1 MKISAKG
8 RYALASIIYMASK
21 YDTGEYITLSNI
33 SDNLGFSKIY
43 LEQIF
48 SVIKRAGI
56 VSSIKGAQ
64 GGYQLTRS
72 PDKITAFDILSSTE
86 NILLE
91 ETEPAVKQ
99 KIPEYEVAIHNLIF
113 DPLDNTIKD
122 TLKKVTLRNLLI
134 EAKVHKE
141 ESNCMFYI

>member
-91 ETEPAVKQ
+91 ETEPTVKQ
-99 KIPEYEVAIHNLIF
+99 KVPEYEVAIHNLIF
-113 DPLDNTIKD
+113 EPLDNTIKD
-122 TLKKVTLRNLLI
+122 TLKKVTLKNLLT
-134 EAKVHKE
+134 EARIHKE

>member
-33 SDNLGFSKIY
+33 SDTLGFSKIY

-91 ETEPAVKQ
+91 ETEPTVKQ
-99 KIPEYEVAIHNLIF
+99 KVPEYEVAIHNLLF
-113 DPLDNTIKD
+113 EPLDNTIKD
-122 TLKKVTLRNLLI
+122 TLKKVTLKNLLL